1 MKVNKQFAVVI
12 TLAAVAAGLGT
23 AATTV
28 KPEKKKSETQFVNL
42 KVLPKD
48 ISSKD
53 LQEIMADDFEDG
65 LGVSCGFCHAN
76 AKDGHGLDFV
86 SDAKPEKEIARAM
99 MRMTIGINKK
109 YFKIKH
115 PVIGKAG
122 LTVTCNSCHKGVA
135 SRMKKQRQSKL
146 IP

>member
-1 MKVNKQFAVVI
+1 MGVVV
-12 TLAAVAAGLGT
+12 TLAAVALIST
-23 AATTV
+23 AATST
-28 KPEKKKSETQFVNL
+28 KPVAPANNYTNL

-53 LQEIMADDFEDG
+53 LQELMTDDFEDG
-65 LGVSCGFCHAN
+65 LGVTCGFCHAD
-76 AKDGHGLDFV
+76 AKDGHGLDFA

-115 PVIGKAG
+115 PLIGSNALVIN
-122 LTVTCNSCHKGVA
+122 CNTCHKGQA
-135 SRMKKQRQSKL
+135 FPDGDEQK
-146 IP
+146 